1 MAIISGNSKC
11 EQIVTESTTIC
22 LDVSQYKQA
31 HAQCP
36 QVLLLFLGFAFPT
49 PTDFLIFLLR
59 YQAASKSWRVQ
70 NTSESVEGWCADG
83 MEITGLREPLWKMT
97 FEAELLRAI

>member
-1 MAIISGNSKC
+1 MAIISCNSKC

-49 PTDFLIFLLR
+49 PTDFLIFCFGTKQILKAGECRTLLK
-59 YQAASKSWRVQ
+59 ALKAGVLM
-70 NTSESVEGWCADG
+70 A
-83 MEITGLREPLWKMT
+83 WK
-97 FEAELLRAI
+97 